1 MLLTPCPARG
11 RFSSMRT
18 RSIPFLLIAAVACG
32 GSSTPTA
39 PVTVP
44 DANIAGDW
52 NLTFTNMQ
60 GGGINCHTT
69 AIPATITQT
78 ASTFTGA
85 GSAAW
90 TLTCVSGTDTQSSA
104 EDSVKIT
111 NGTVHGNTITF
122 SLATSATTQSGTL
135 NGDTITG
142 TASWTLDI
150 GNGVVTIA
158 GQFSMT
164 R

>member
-1 MLLTPCPARG
+1 
-11 RFSSMRT
+11 MRH
-18 RSIPFLLIAAVACG
+18 ILIAVLVIAATACG
-32 GSSTPTA
+32 SGSTPTT

-60 GGGINCHTT
+60 GGGVNCHTS

-78 ASTFTGA
+78 ASTFTGS
-85 GSAAW
+85 GVSAW
-90 TLTCVSGTDTQSSA
+90 TLTCVSGTDTQSSP

-135 NGDTITG
+135 NGDTISG

-164 R
+164 RGGSIRR